1 MRRALLAVVLLG
13 CTSSPEPGARLAAD
27 PAPAVEAEAT
37 GDDAPVEPGQ
47 TFGDPIDEAV
57 PETTL
62 SEILSAPDQYRDQV
76 IRAEGEIA
84 RVCQRAGCWMELR
97 EGDGEAV
104 RVPMAGHAFFLPR
117 DSAGRRA
124 SIQGRVTIRELS
136 QDVREHLESEGAVAT
151 ASALSIH
158 ATGVTI
164 APES

>member
-1 MRRALLAVVLLG
+1 MKRAWIALLLLG
-13 CTSSPEPGARLAAD
+13 CTSSPEPGARLAA
-27 PAPAVEAEAT
+27 APEAETEAT

-47 TFGDPIDEAV
+47 TFGEPIDDSV
-57 PETTL
+57 PATAL
-62 SEILSAPDQYRDQV
+62 SELLSEPERYRDRV
-76 IRAEGEIA
+76 IRTEGEIA

-97 EGDGEAV
+97 EDDGEAV

-124 SIQGRVTIRELS
+124 SIQGRVTIQELS
-136 QDVREHLESEGAVAT
+136 PDVREHLESEGAVAT